1 MYTVNIFESGL
12 INETKEF
19 DTIDEAIKFAT
30 SFYDTKLIY
39 DAHVLEN
46 GHLIFIVKKY
56 IWELLTTCDGLR
68 YGSIPYTGLG

>member
-12 INETKEF
+12 ITETKEF
-19 DTIDEAIKFAT
+19 DSMDEAIKFAT

-46 GHLIFIVKKY
+46 GHLIFVIKKY
-56 IWELLTTCDGLR
+56 I
-68 YGSIPYTGLG
+68 

>member
-12 INETKEF
+12 ITETKEF
-19 DTIDEAIKFAT
+19 DSMDKAIKFAT

-46 GHLIFIVKKY
+46 GHLIFVVKKY
-56 IWELLTTCDGLR
+56 I
-68 YGSIPYTGLG
+68 